1 MGVDA
6 RLHVNPSGNLL
17 DAAKAVEAAVFW
29 QWYRN
34 TPAQLAEEYDPYEDA
49 SVFLAVTDSHDEVVA
64 AMRLLAPGGAAGLK
78 ALNDLAREPWKVD
91 GARVAAAAEL
101 DLTSTWEIATLTSTR
116 QQAASRIRNAM
127 ALYHGFG
134 IVARVNSMTG
144 FVAILDERVRRLLD
158 QVGYVT
164 RTLPGTRPGPYL
176 GSDSS
181 VPVFADI
188 PTMVGLQR
196 RDHPDA
202 FALVSLGQGLDGIAV
217 PRDEDCIVVPR
228 SEPIPESWLSP
239 GMFIDA

>member
-1 MGVDA
+1 M
-6 RLHVNPSGNLL
+6 
-17 DAAKAVEAAVFW
+17 AKAAIAPHIDNNIAVK
-29 QWYRN
+29 
-34 TPAQLAEEYDPYEDA
+34 TLAEFDG
-49 SVFLAVTDSHDEVVA
+49 HC
-64 AMRLLAPGGAAGLK
+64 GGK
-78 ALNDLAREPWKVD
+78 C
-91 GARVAAAAEL
+91 
-101 DLTSTWEIATLTSTR
+101 
-116 QQAASRIRNAM
+116 
-127 ALYHGFG
+127 HGFG

-144 FVAILDERVRRLLD
+144 FVAILAERVRRLLD

-164 RTLPGTRPGPYL
+164 RTVPGTRPGPYL

-217 PRDEDCIVVPR
+217 PRDEDCLVVPR